1 MKDEAILDLLKK
13 SKAFTERFSP
23 DIQQKMLEKFPF
35 LEPAK
40 KLKIVQILVK
50 ETEDLEKIY
59 TERKHFLEN
68 YEEELK
74 DLVKKSAKEMK
85 TTVETTER
93 DQALEDINTQLNKI

>member
-23 DIQQKMLEKFPF
+23 DIQQKMLEKFTN

-40 KLKIVQILVK
+40 KLKIVQILVEEAEK
-50 ETEDLEKIY
+50 LEKIY
-59 TERKHFLEN
+59 AGQKQILEK
-68 YEEELK
+68 YEETLK

-93 DQALEDINTQLNKI
+93 DQALEDIDAKLNKI